1 MTRSSRYESDLTT
14 TAPSTSTNDQSQ
26 YAIICS
32 ELTKVYD
39 SKIAVDHIDL
49 SIRYGSIFGLL
60 GPNGAGKTT
69 VIKMLTG
76 LSQPT
81 EGNAYVAGYNVAK
94 ESLKVKENIGWV
106 ASEVILDDSLTSME
120 NIWIQSKLHNIGK
133 NWKQK
138 AVSLMKYFELDESD
152 DKKVGQ
158 FSTGMRKKLE
168 IIMAL
173 LHEPKVLFMDEPT
186 IGLDA
191 NTRRLLWSLIKK
203 INKAYGVT
211 ILLTTHY
218 IEEADVLCDNLAIIN
233 HGKIIATGSPQDLK
247 STVGGDIVEIEFFNN
262 FDFSTIKNIDGVK
275 TIHHEVAGA
284 EKEDDEKEND
294 LIEKKKQEAKPEN
307 QLKLFIKVNNAE
319 TTLPNLISTITKLQ
333 PHIIKSIKIEKPN
346 LESIFL
352 ELTGMRF
359 NEAEENSNK
368 QFYTKIKRL
377 SLSNLRRKK
386 RRREGE

>member
-1 MTRSSRYESDLTT
+1 MTESSRYESDLTIDNHT
-14 TAPSTSTNDQSQ
+14 LNDQHEQ

-32 ELTKVYD
+32 KLTKVYD

-49 SIRYGSIFGLL
+49 KIRYGSIFGLL

-76 LSQPT
+76 LSRPN
-81 EGNAYVAGYNVAK
+81 EGNAYVAGYNVVK

-120 NIWIQSKLHNIGK
+120 NIWIQSRLHDIGK

-138 AVSLMKYFELDESD
+138 AVTLMKYFELDEND

-203 INKAYGVT
+203 INKVYGVT

-218 IEEADVLCDNLAIIN
+218 IEEADV
-233 HGKIIATGSPQDLK
+233 
-247 STVGGDIVEIEFFNN
+247 
-262 FDFSTIKNIDGVK
+262 
-275 TIHHEVAGA
+275 
-284 EKEDDEKEND
+284 
-294 LIEKKKQEAKPEN
+294 
-307 QLKLFIKVNNAE
+307 
-319 TTLPNLISTITKLQ
+319 
-333 PHIIKSIKIEKPN
+333 
-346 LESIFL
+346 
-352 ELTGMRF
+352 
-359 NEAEENSNK
+359 
-368 QFYTKIKRL
+368 
-377 SLSNLRRKK
+377 
-386 RRREGE
+386 

>member
-1 MTRSSRYESDLTT
+1 MTKSSIYESDLTST
-14 TAPSTSTNDQSQ
+14 PTLSTSTNDEFQ
-26 YAIICS
+26 YAIICT

-49 SIRYGSIFGLL
+49 KIRYGSIFGLL

-81 EGNAYVAGYNVAK
+81 EGIAYVAGYNVAK

-106 ASEVILDDSLTSME
+106 ASEVILDDSLTMME
-120 NIWIQSKLHNIGK
+120 NIWIQSKLHDIGK
-133 NWKQK
+133 KWKQK
-138 AVSLMKYFELDESD
+138 AESLIKYFELDESD

-233 HGKIIATGSPQDLK
+233 HGKIIATGSPQQLK
-247 STVGGDIVEIEFFNN
+247 STVGGDIVEIDFFSN
-262 FDFSTIKNIDGVK
+262 FDFSTIKNVDGVK
-275 TIHHEVAGA
+275 TIHHEVPGA
-284 EKEDDEKEND
+284 KEKKDNGDEKMENNSD
-294 LIEKKKQEAKPEN
+294 NP
-307 QLKLFIKVNNAE
+307 LKLFIKVTNAE
-319 TTLPNLISTITKLQ
+319 TSLPGLISEITKLK
-333 PHIIKSIKIEKPN
+333 PNIIKSIKIEKPN

-359 NEAEENSNK
+359 SEAEENADK
-368 QFYTKIKRL
+368 QFYSKIKKFTL
-377 SLSNLRRKK
+377 QNLK
-386 RRREGE
+386 RRRRNRG

>member
-1 MTRSSRYESDLTT
+1 MTKSSIYESDLTST
-14 TAPSTSTNDQSQ
+14 PTLSTSTNDEFQ
-26 YAIICS
+26 YAIICT

-49 SIRYGSIFGLL
+49 KIKYGSIFGLL

-69 VIKMLTG
+69 VIKMLTS

-81 EGNAYVAGYNVAK
+81 EGIAYVAGYNVAR

-106 ASEVILDDSLTSME
+106 ASEVILDDSLTLME
-120 NIWIQSKLHNIGK
+120 NIWIQSKLHDMGK

-138 AVSLMKYFELDESD
+138 AVTLLKYFELDEKD

-233 HGKIIATGSPQDLK
+233 HGKIIASGSPQELK
-247 STVGGDIVEIEFFNN
+247 STVGGDIVEIDFFSN

-275 TIHHEVAGA
+275 TIHHEVPGA
-284 EKEDDEKEND
+284 KEKEDGDEKKENNSD
-294 LIEKKKQEAKPEN
+294 NP
-307 QLKLFIKVNNAE
+307 LKLFIKVTNAE
-319 TTLPNLISTITKLQ
+319 TSLPGLISEITKLK
-333 PHIIKSIKIEKPN
+333 PNIIKSIKIEKPN

-359 NEAEENSNK
+359 SEAEEKADK
-368 QFYTKIKRL
+368 QFYSKIKKFTL
-377 SLSNLRRKK
+377 KNLKRK
-386 RRREGE
+386 RNRG

>member
-1 MTRSSRYESDLTT
+1 MTKSSSYESDQTIAMDTL
-14 TAPSTSTNDQSQ
+14 NDQSQ

-32 ELTKVYD
+32 KLTKVYD

-49 SIRYGSIFGLL
+49 KIRYGSIFGLL

-69 VIKMLTG
+69 VIKMLSG
-76 LSQPT
+76 LSDPT

-120 NIWIQSKLHNIGK
+120 NIWIQSKLHDIGK

-138 AVSLMKYFELDESD
+138 AVALMKYFELDESD
-152 DKKVGQ
+152 NKKVGH

-203 INKAYGVT
+203 INKSYGVT

-233 HGKIIATGSPQDLK
+233 HGKIIANGSPQQLK
-247 STVGGDIVEIEFFNN
+247 STVGGDIVEIEFFSN

-275 TIHHEVAGA
+275 TIRHEMIGA
-284 EKEDDEKEND
+284 EKEKEEEEDEKNEQETRLENS
-294 LIEKKKQEAKPEN
+294 
-307 QLKLFIKVNNAE
+307 LKLFIKVNNAE
-319 TTLPNLISTITKLQ
+319 TALPSLISTITRLQ
-333 PHIIKSIKIEKPN
+333 PHNIKSIRIEKPN

-359 NEAEENSNK
+359 NEAEEHADK

-377 SLSNLRRKK
+377 SLSNFRKK
-386 RRREGE
+386 KKKERKA

>member
-1 MTRSSRYESDLTT
+1 MTKSSIYESDLTS
-14 TAPSTSTNDQSQ
+14 ASIISTSTNDQSQ

-49 SIRYGSIFGLL
+49 KIRYGSVFGLL

-76 LSQPT
+76 LSKPT
-81 EGNAYVAGYNVAK
+81 EGDAYVAGYNVAK

-106 ASEVILDDSLTSME
+106 ASEVILDDSLTLME
-120 NIWIQSKLHNIGK
+120 NIWIQSKLHAIGK

-138 AVSLMKYFELDESD
+138 AESLIKYFELDERD

-233 HGKIIATGSPQDLK
+233 HGKIIAIGSPRELK
-247 STVGGDIVEIEFFNN
+247 STVGGDIVEIEFFSN

-284 EKEDDEKEND
+284 AEKKEDGDEKKENNSD
-294 LIEKKKQEAKPEN
+294 NP
-307 QLKLFIKVNNAE
+307 LKLFIKVTNAE
-319 TTLPNLISTITKLQ
+319 TALPGLISEISKLK
-333 PHIIKSIKIEKPN
+333 PNIIKSIKIEKPN

-359 NEAEENSNK
+359 SEAEENADK
-368 QFYTKIKRL
+368 QFYSKIKKFTL
-377 SLSNLRRKK
+377 KNLRRRK
-386 RRREGE
+386 RNRG

>member
-1 MTRSSRYESDLTT
+1 LTIAAHT
-14 TAPSTSTNDQSQ
+14 LDDQQNHRQ

-32 ELTKVYD
+32 KLTKIYS
-39 SKIAVDHIDL
+39 SKTAVDHIDL
-49 SIRYGSIFGLL
+49 KIKYGSIFGLL

-76 LSQPT
+76 LSGPT
-81 EGNAYVAGYNVAK
+81 DGNASVAGYDVAK

-106 ASEVILDDSLTSME
+106 SSEVILDDSLSSME
-120 NIWIQSKLHNIGK
+120 NIWIQSKLHDIGK

-138 AVSLMKYFELDESD
+138 AVTLLKYFELDEKD

-168 IIMAL
+168 ITMAL

-218 IEEADVLCDNLAIIN
+218 IEEADILCDNLAIIN
-233 HGKIIATGSPQDLK
+233 HGKIIATGSPQELK
-247 STVGGDIVEIEFFNN
+247 STVGGDIVEIEFFSN
-262 FDFSTIKNIDGVK
+262 FDFSSIKSIDGVK

-284 EKEDDEKEND
+284 EEKKEND
-294 LIEKKKQEAKPEN
+294 EN
-307 QLKLFIKVNNAE
+307 KEINSDDPLKLFIKVTNAE
-319 TTLPNLISTITKLQ
+319 TALPGLISAITKLK
-333 PHIIKSIKIEKPN
+333 PNIIKSIKIEKPN

-359 NEAEENSNK
+359 SEAEENADK
-368 QFYTKIKRL
+368 QFYTKIKKL
-377 SLSNLRRKK
+377 TLKNLRR
-386 RRREGE
+386 RRRNRG